1 VGVST
6 RPAGFPHTWSAISCT
21 REAAPLTTRGTYT
34 RRLMSAARRP
44 FRRYVGGWTEE
55 HLKAD
60 VDAQTAAA
68 HSCYTVAAIWMGF
81 LALSFVCC
89 FANHSKPSTVPR
101 VRY

>member
-1 VGVST
+1 V
-6 RPAGFPHTWSAISCT
+6 PPHTSRSIAE
-21 REAAPLTTRGTYT
+21 RERESHAAETKLGTT
-34 RRLMSAARRP
+34 

-89 FANHSKPSTVPR
+89 FANYSKPSSAPR